1 MWRRTR
7 RFPGQDIPASRLST
21 SPRTS
26 CHSSRA
32 RRKRCGGRRRRS
44 SGQCPTAACRVPST
58 CGRTAPG
65 SGCAT
70 VILRPSRF
78 LSRMMSPQAKSC
90 DSSHRSAVNRTFSS
104 CRRPR
109 GSRSSFARNRIDRSH
124 CSTSWP
130 ANLRGRAEWLE
141 PSAGFVSWAASSAS
155 SSSRTTRFAAARVGA
170 CSTRSSHTGEV
181 TLTEP
186 WKVAKFGGNCV
197 STVDMY
203 ERIAHLVE
211 EDLSRKFLVVS
222 AISGV
227 TDSLVT
233 ILAQPREEKEID
245 PYLAELRRKHLGLL
259 PKSREGPA
267 GTGEAIDALVTKLER
282 LLYGVAYTEEITPRT
297 RDFVLSF
304 GERLAAQVVAAN
316 LCQVG
321 IDAAPHEADAI
332 GLITDDTYGNATALL
347 DETRARL
354 APFLRREA
362 QAGRV
367 SVITGFFGLSREG
380 KTGTRIGPDT
390 VDRSGDVKSIS
401 YVRDLATLKVFA
413 TGAGQKEGLL
423 SQVAT
428 ALTSTGT
435 NVYSAATSQTCI
447 ALLVDADALSRA
459 KKAVARLPFGL
470 VERIEVLP
478 HVSLISFVGE
488 GLGYAHGVAA
498 RVFRAVAESGI
509 NVQLISAGASMV
521 AYTFTVDNEDLE
533 RAVQAV
539 HREFFGHR
547 YLRPEVPAGSQRQG

>member
-109 GSRSSFARNRIDRSH
+109 GSRSSSARKRIDRSR
-124 CSTSWP
+124 CSTSWQ
-130 ANLRGRAEWLE
+130 ANPRGRAGWPQ
-141 PSAGFVSWAASSAS
+141 PSAGFVSWAASFAS
-155 SSSRTTRFAAARVGA
+155 SSSRTTRFAAARAAA
-170 CSTRSSHTGEV
+170 CSTRSSHTGEG

-197 STVDMY
+197 TTVDMY
-203 ERIAHLVE
+203 ERIANLVH
-211 EDLSRKFLVVS
+211 EDLTRKFLVVS

-227 TDSLVT
+227 TDSLIT

-245 PYLAELRRKHLGLL
+245 PYVAELRRKHLGLL

-267 GTGEAIDALVTKLER
+267 GSGGAIDALVTKLER

-380 KTGTRIGPDT
+380 KTATFG
-390 VDRSGDVKSIS
+390 RSGDVKSIS

-498 RVFRAVAESGI
+498 RVFRAVAERGI
-509 NVQLISAGASMV
+509 NVQLISTGASM
-521 AYTFTVDNEDLE
+521 
-533 RAVQAV
+533 
-539 HREFFGHR
+539 
-547 YLRPEVPAGSQRQG
+547 

>member
-1 MWRRTR
+1 M
-7 RFPGQDIPASRLST
+7 
-21 SPRTS
+21 
-26 CHSSRA
+26 
-32 RRKRCGGRRRRS
+32 
-44 SGQCPTAACRVPST
+44 
-58 CGRTAPG
+58 
-65 SGCAT
+65 
-70 VILRPSRF
+70 
-78 LSRMMSPQAKSC
+78 
-90 DSSHRSAVNRTFSS
+90 
-104 CRRPR
+104 
-109 GSRSSFARNRIDRSH
+109 
-124 CSTSWP
+124 
-130 ANLRGRAEWLE
+130 
-141 PSAGFVSWAASSAS
+141 
-155 SSSRTTRFAAARVGA
+155 
-170 CSTRSSHTGEV
+170 
-181 TLTEP
+181 TEP

-211 EDLSRKFLVVS
+211 TDPNRKFLVVS

-245 PYLAELRRKHLGLL
+245 PYVEELRRKHLGLL
-259 PKSREGPA
+259 PKSREGLA
-267 GTGEAIDALVTKLER
+267 GSDGAIDALVTKLER

-316 LCQVG
+316 LCQAG

-362 QAGRV
+362 LAGHV

-380 KTGTRIGPDT
+380 KTATFGRGGSDYSAAVVAHALELPTIEIWKDVGGFMSADPKIVPEAFPLSALSYDEAAELSYFGAKALHPRSVQPAQACGASIVLKDIFRPDETGTRIGPDT

-428 ALTSTGT
+428 ALTSAGT